1 MYMLAT
7 FLEYLIVSGVPE
19 YTVVLVLFLP
29 IVATIV
35 TFTRYI
41 LGWKSLTIYASLLL
55 SFALYDL
62 SRTSNG
68 SVDVIRG
75 LVYGGTLIL
84 GSTFIAYLFQSLAK
98 EIRLHYLAKVSLILT
113 CMSVAFFFLL
123 YALIQFNE
131 RTFISLSPLAVII
144 IILVVDI
151 FTRGQLRKGPEK
163 SAYLISQTII
173 LSFVLFLI
181 MSVQWTKQ
189 ILLSH
194 PEIVLYTILINIFV
208 GRWRGFRL
216 SEYLRFK
223 NIKLPEPA
231 DTYDSLPSQD
241 K

>member
-84 GSTFIAYLFQSLAK
+84 GSTFIASLFQSLAK

-113 CMSVAFFFLL
+113 CMSVAIFFLL

-173 LSFVLFLI
+173 LS
-181 MSVQWTKQ
+181 
-189 ILLSH
+189 
-194 PEIVLYTILINIFV
+194 
-208 GRWRGFRL
+208 
-216 SEYLRFK
+216 
-223 NIKLPEPA
+223 
-231 DTYDSLPSQD
+231 
-241 K
+241 

>member
-1 MYMLAT
+1 MK
-7 FLEYLIVSGVPE
+7 P
-19 YTVVLVLFLP
+19 
-29 IVATIV
+29 
-35 TFTRYI
+35 
-41 LGWKSLTIYASLLL
+41 
-55 SFALYDL
+55 
-62 SRTSNG
+62 
-68 SVDVIRG
+68 
-75 LVYGGTLIL
+75 
-84 GSTFIAYLFQSLAK
+84 
-98 EIRLHYLAKVSLILT
+98 
-113 CMSVAFFFLL
+113 FFFLL